1 MEAIY
6 AKLYSKYS
14 KLKKEKQSP
23 LDKLNREQELKFMNY
38 VAAADEMIEYLKSEN
53 DKLHEQIDDLKSEN
67 HNLRGQVDDLKSGLA
82 DTRSSSDEQHI
93 QCQKLL
99 MEENQKK
106 PNYTVTNPG
115 KWKLSFNLNMLGYS
129 KTVDKELSKE
139 ISKLWK
145 LELQECSNCP
155 VNQEIES
162 EQLTS
167 HQDSAAEGTSSKYVL
182 RSAKKRKLE
191 RITEGTANAH
201 VDGEHGRPTDCAP
214 LSIQQR
220 ACQMKINSPGGDA
233 TDSNAVYCLF
243 QCLVESV
250 HGMKFSPHKQ
260 SSRPCIQA
268 LHQSSGY
275 SFSLTWVPNTHGE
288 AELVYRVLSLGTFE
302 KVAPEWMREMLMFST
317 SMCNIFFERLSRVI
331 KC

>member
-1 MEAIY
+1 MPMEAIY

-14 KLKKEKQSP
+14 KLKKEKESP

-53 DKLHEQIDDLKSEN
+53 DKLRGQVDDLKSEN
-67 HNLRGQVDDLKSGLA
+67 HNLRGQVDDLKSELA

-93 QCQKLL
+93 QCRKLL

-106 PNYTVTNPG
+106 TNYTVTNPG
-115 KWKLSFNLNMLGYS
+115 KWNLSFNLNMLGYS
-129 KTVDKELSKE
+129 KIIDKELSEE
-139 ISKLWK
+139 ISKLRK

-155 VNQEIES
+155 VNREIVS
-162 EQLTS
+162 EQRTS
-167 HQDSAAEGTSSKYVL
+167 HQDSPAEGTSSKYVL

-191 RITEGTANAH
+191 RITEGTAKAH
-201 VDGEHGRPTDCAP
+201 VDGEHGRLTDCAP

-220 ACQMKINSPGGDA
+220 ACQMKIISP
-233 TDSNAVYCLF
+233 DSNAVYCLF

-260 SSRPCIQA
+260 SSKPCIQA
-268 LHQSSGY
+268 LHQSSAGY
-275 SFSLTWVPNTHGE
+275 SFSLTWVPNMHGE

>member
-99 MEENQKK
+99 MEENQK
-106 PNYTVTNPG
+106 N
-115 KWKLSFNLNMLGYS
+115 
-129 KTVDKELSKE
+129 KELSKE

-268 LHQSSGY
+268 LHQSSAGY

>member
-1 MEAIY
+1 MPMEAIY

-14 KLKKEKQSP
+14 KLKKEKESP

-53 DKLHEQIDDLKSEN
+53 DKLRGQVDDLKSEN
-67 HNLRGQVDDLKSGLA
+67 HNLRGQVDDLKSELA

-93 QCQKLL
+93 QCRKLL
-99 MEENQKK
+99 MEENQK
-106 PNYTVTNPG
+106 N
-115 KWKLSFNLNMLGYS
+115 
-129 KTVDKELSKE
+129 KELSEE
-139 ISKLWK
+139 ISKLRK

-155 VNQEIES
+155 VNREIVS
-162 EQLTS
+162 EQRTS
-167 HQDSAAEGTSSKYVL
+167 HQDSPAEGTSSKYVL

-191 RITEGTANAH
+191 RITEGTAKAH
-201 VDGEHGRPTDCAP
+201 VDGEHGRLTDCAP

-220 ACQMKINSPGGDA
+220 ACQMKIISP
-233 TDSNAVYCLF
+233 DSNAVYCLF

-260 SSRPCIQA
+260 SSKPCIQA
-268 LHQSSGY
+268 LHQSSAGY
-275 SFSLTWVPNTHGE
+275 SFSLTWVPNMHGE

>member
-1 MEAIY
+1 MKVFVFAEFTCFFALLFMLI
-6 AKLYSKYS
+6 
-14 KLKKEKQSP
+14 
-23 LDKLNREQELKFMNY
+23 LDGGYLCKALQQILQ
-38 VAAADEMIEYLKSEN
+38 AQAADEMIEYLKSEN

-268 LHQSSGY
+268 LHQSSAGY